1 MKQVCAIALAIL
13 LLASPSMAADKA
25 KPEKLSL
32 TFEGKARTYY
42 VFVPNGVAQGAPM
55 LLLLHGS
62 GRNGMSLIEP
72 WKDLAAK
79 EGIVLVAPDSS
90 NSSQWNQAAD
100 GPDFIHAVAEAAK
113 SKYPI
118 DPRRVYL
125 FGHSAGAV
133 YALYLSAIQSEYFAA
148 TAIHAGTL
156 LPSDFAVLDVATRKM
171 PIAIWVGTN
180 DPYFS
185 LSVVRA
191 TRDAFNSRSFSVQL
205 TEMPGHDHN
214 YYAVAAKVNPAIW
227 EFLKPNTL
235 TSDPVYREYRK

>member
-1 MKQVCAIALAIL
+1 V
-13 LLASPSMAADKA
+13 ASQ
-25 KPEKLSL
+25 
-32 TFEGKARTYY
+32 
-42 VFVPNGVAQGAPM
+42 NAPA

-62 GRNGMSLIEP
+62 GHHGMSLIDP

-79 EGIVLVAPDSS
+79 DGIILVAPDSS
-90 NSSQWNQAAD
+90 DSSQWNQTAD
-100 GPDFIHAVAEAAK
+100 GPDFVHAVVEAAK

-148 TAIHAGTL
+148 TAIHAGAL
-156 LPSDFAVLDVATRKM
+156 LTNDLKIVAIATRKI

-180 DPYFS
+180 DPYFA
-185 LSVVRA
+185 LILVPA
-191 TRDAFNSRSFSVQL
+191 TRDAFDSRGLPVQL

-214 YYAVAAKVNPAIW
+214 YYAMAAKINPAIW
-227 EFLKPNTL
+227 EFLEANTL
-235 TSDPVYREYRK
+235 ESDPLYRE